1 MPAPKQS
8 NDLKRQKQIT
18 AEIKKQQE
26 VMAAHNKTSK
36 SYQQAEEKILKLKRK
51 QENVSKRIVKEEER
65 RESQSKDLGAQLNR
79 NVRLQKDFTNIGKQ
93 AVIGAVDFEKR
104 QKAIGKLINT
114 DLDQRTD
121 LSSILID
128 QVSTANDINDSQL
141 KIGTTLFDTTD
152 TVKKLGEQ
160 QSSIEQKRLDIM
172 TGRISLSEKERKVAL
187 AVLDTAE
194 KEVKVQKD
202 IVKFQ
207 QLQHDATQNLGK
219 GMEDIKG
226 QAMAFGA
233 QLKSIAMN
241 PVMAIGAGLLLA
253 GKYLYDMF
261 KGAMELKSELGIS
274 DEAAAGLQMQIT
286 DTAAAFKMAG
296 VEAGDVKD
304 AALGLMDNFGGI
316 NAVTPELLGGM
327 AKMKAELGVSG
338 TNAANLMVAMKA
350 TGAASEEAA
359 FKMAETVGH
368 LAQAEGVAPG
378 QVMQDLAQNTDAF
391 AQFAKDGG
399 MNVAKAAIQAKKLGI
414 NFDTSVKIADN
425 LLNFESSIQSQME
438 AEILLGKQLN
448 LDKARSM
455 ALSGDMEGMQK
466 EILKN
471 VGSEAEFNQ
480 MNVLQRRALATSMG
494 ISVIELSKMVANQ
507 SNLNK
512 RTKSQVATANLTAG
526 VMKLI
531 RDLGQDLLEVWKVL
545 KPILMVALVPIG
557 IAVFAVV
564 KLISGLASVITYMNQ
579 FGNIGTWILGIFTSM
594 WLLSKLTGK
603 TQILD
608 AIKLGA
614 IKTAQFLKEKLHL
627 GGVVDAGKNLAGAAA
642 KRGKELVGGVTGKLK
657 GKMKMPKLPDKTPG
671 GGSNPLGFVEKID
684 PKKVLAGAAA
694 MLIVAAALWV
704 TAKALQEFGSVEW
717 SSLAKA
723 GVALLGLVLV
733 LVAIGA
739 LMMSGVGALAII
751 AGAAAMLLIA
761 AALLVLGHAIQ
772 AIGTGFGMLAE
783 GLTSFS
789 PLLSTLVPL
798 ASGIIIL
805 AGAFGIL
812 GMGMGLLAI
821 GALALLPALPV
832 LMALGSIGMLGMA
845 LAGGGEESVTETNMV
860 SSGGGEESVTET
872 ESTINTTDMTDTN
885 VKLDGVISAV
895 TALQES
901 NKQLLTSLTGKV
913 KGLAEA

>member
-1 MPAPKQS
+1 
-8 NDLKRQKQIT
+8 
-18 AEIKKQQE
+18 
-26 VMAAHNKTSK
+26 
-36 SYQQAEEKILKLKRK
+36 
-51 QENVSKRIVKEEER
+51 
-65 RESQSKDLGAQLNR
+65 
-79 NVRLQKDFTNIGKQ
+79 
-93 AVIGAVDFEKR
+93 
-104 QKAIGKLINT
+104 
-114 DLDQRTD
+114 
-121 LSSILID
+121 
-128 QVSTANDINDSQL
+128 
-141 KIGTTLFDTTD
+141 
-152 TVKKLGEQ
+152 
-160 QSSIEQKRLDIM
+160 M

-512 RTKSQVATANLTAG
+512 RTKSQVATANLMAG

-564 KLISGLASVITYMNQ
+564 KLISGLASVITFMNQ

-594 WLLSKLTGK
+594 WLLSKLTGQ
-603 TQILD
+603 TQILT
-608 AIKLGA
+608 AT
-614 IKTAQFLKEKLHL
+614 KTAAIEAARWLAAKLHMT
-627 GGVVDAGKNLAGAAA
+627 GAVEGAKNLAGAAA

-657 GKMKMPKLPDKTPG
+657 GKMKMPKMPGKTPG
-671 GGSNPLGFVEKID
+671 TDTGSNPLGFVEKID

-798 ASGIIIL
+798 ASGIFVL
-805 AGAFGIL
+805 AGAFGTL

-845 LAGGGEESVTETNMV
+845 LAGGGEEVGAESETITSV
-860 SSGGGEESVTET
+860 
-872 ESTINTTDMTDTN
+872 TDMTLTN
-885 VKLDGVISAV
+885 DKLDGVISAIV
-895 TALQES
+895 ALES
-901 NKQLLTSLTGKV
+901 TNKDLMSSLTGKV
-913 KGLAEA
+913 KNLAEA